1 MDPLDFKP
9 MESEDHEQILDFIR
23 ESLTKAD
30 PDRLRRAVLSLDWVE
45 SGPHLSG
52 PLMQLVLHGS
62 QELALIALDGLGRLE
77 AFEVERELAGHIEA
91 LWPELDPA
99 VCQFRAECIRVLG
112 RLGKEKSVEKLAAL
126 ILAAEPKHEN
136 DHMAAV
142 EGLVSL
148 GVRGIPGVAAVL
160 ERLHGRT
167 PEGDLRLSLANALRE
182 LNVSDWDTKG
192 YMTIEARYERE
203 PQDDQ

>member
-9 MESEDHEQILDFIR
+9 LESEDREKILDFIR
-23 ESLTKAD
+23 DSLTKAD
-30 PDRLRRAVLSLDWVE
+30 PDGLRRAVLSLDWVE

-77 AFEVERELAGHIEA
+77 AFEVETELAGHIDA
-91 LWPELDPA
+91 LWTKLDPA
-99 VCQFRAECIRVLG
+99 VCQLRADCIRVLG

-126 ILAAEPKHEN
+126 ILAAEPRHEE

-148 GVRGIPGVAAVL
+148 GIRGIPGVAPVL
-160 ERLHGRT
+160 ERLHGLT
-167 PEGDLRLSLANALRE
+167 PDGDLRLSLANALRE

-192 YMTIEARYERE
+192 FLTVEARYERE
-203 PQDDQ
+203 PQGDQ

>member
-9 MESEDHEQILDFIR
+9 LESEDREQILDFIR
-23 ESLTKAD
+23 ESLTNAD
-30 PDRLRRAVLSLDWVE
+30 PERLRRAVLSLDWVE

-52 PLMQLVLHGS
+52 PLMQLVFHGS
-62 QELALIALDGLGRLE
+62 PELVVIALDGLGRLE
-77 AFEVERELAGHIEA
+77 AFEVEHELTGHIEA

-99 VCQFRAECIRVLG
+99 VCQLRADCIRVLG

-126 ILAAEPKHEN
+126 ILAAEPRHAE

-160 ERLHGRT
+160 ERLHGST
-167 PEGDLRLSLANALRE
+167 PEGDLRLSLSNALCE
-182 LNVSDWDTKG
+182 LNVTDWDKKG
-192 YMTIEARYERE
+192 YLTIEARYERE
-203 PQDDQ
+203 PQEDQ